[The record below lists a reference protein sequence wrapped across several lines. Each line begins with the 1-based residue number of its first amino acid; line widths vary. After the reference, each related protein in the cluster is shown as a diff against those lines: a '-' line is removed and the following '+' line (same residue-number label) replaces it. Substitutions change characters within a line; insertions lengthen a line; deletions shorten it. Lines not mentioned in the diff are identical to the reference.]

1 MPVVSEFL
9 GILIR
14 MYFNEHNPPHFH
26 AFYQGHKAV
35 FNIKTCE
42 MVKGKFPKRQRKFVE
57 TWAELNKE
65 ELLANWML
73 LQNDE
78 RAISIAPL
86 RK

>member
-1 MPVVSEFL
+1 MPVISSFF

-14 MYFNEHNPPHFH
+14 MFFDEHNPPHFH
-26 AFYQGHKAV
+26 AYYQKY
-35 FNIKTCE
+35 
-42 MVKGKFPKRQRKFVE
+42 KGKFPKQKRKFVK
-57 TWAELNKE
+57 TWAELNKD

-78 RAISIAPL
+78 QAISIAPL

>member
-1 MPVVSEFL
+1 MPVISKFL
-9 GILIR
+9 GIDIK
-14 MYFNEHNPPHFH
+14 MFFDEHNPPHFH

-57 TWAELNKE
+57 AWAEFHKE

-78 RAISIAPL
+78 QAIFIAPL
-86 RK
+86 RQ